1 MKLQRQAEMTYPSS
15 IFEES
20 NNWTY
25 KSTYQI
31 LSDISDIWD
40 ELSDKQQAGL
50 TEKLFGKTR
59 ANVHACAQKYVQIIY
74 LIAGNALEPCTTI
87 AEKSRYDGYTTQGL
101 AVRASKCPNVIP
113 LSQDS

>member
-1 MKLQRQAEMTYPSS
+1 MTYPSS

-25 KSTYQI
+25 KSTYQV
-31 LSDISDIWD
+31 LSDIADIWD
-40 ELSDKQQAGL
+40 ELTDKQQAGL
-50 TEKLFGKTR
+50 VEKLFGKNR
-59 ANVHACAQKYVQIIY
+59 ADVCLCAQKYVQGIY

-101 AVRASKCPNVIP
+101 AVHAAKYPNVIP
-113 LSQDS
+113 LSRDS